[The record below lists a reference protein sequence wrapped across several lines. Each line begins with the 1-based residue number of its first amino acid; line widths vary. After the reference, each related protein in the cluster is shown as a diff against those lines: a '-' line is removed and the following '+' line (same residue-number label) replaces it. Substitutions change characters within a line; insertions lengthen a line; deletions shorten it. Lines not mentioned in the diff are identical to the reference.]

1 MHHDPVVI
9 TGRRRRHCGL
19 SLMVEDAHVDAAR
32 LRVTPAQIPGRH
44 Y

>member
-9 TGRRRRHCGL
+9 TGRRRHCSL

-44 Y
+44 H